1 MYFKLLLLHLFFDII
16 YMIGKRDNMNK
27 KGQALVEF
35 VLILP
40 VLLLI
45 LMAMIDIGNIFLT
58 KYTLNND
65 LDTVTNLYQNN
76 DLKKLGTYL
85 ANENLTLD
93 DKTEDGM
100 TTLTIKKNIEINAPI
115 LSNVLGENYEVTS
128 SKVIYL
134 DLGGISGE

>member
-1 MYFKLLLLHLFFDII
+1 MLLHLFFDII
-16 YMIGKRDNMNK
+16 YIIGKRDNMNK

-45 LMAMIDIGNIFLT
+45 IMAMIDIGNIFLT

-65 LDTVTNLYQNN
+65 LDTVTNLYQNS
-76 DLKKLGTYL
+76 DLKNLGTYL

-93 DKTEDGM
+93 DKTQNGM
-100 TTLTIKKNIEINAPI
+100 TTLTIKKHIEINAPI
-115 LSNVLGENYEVTS
+115 LSSILGENYEVTS
-128 SKVIYL
+128 SKVIYE
-134 DLGGISGE
+134 DLGGLNGE

>member
-1 MYFKLLLLHLFFDII
+1 
-16 YMIGKRDNMNK
+16 MNK

-45 LMAMIDIGNIFLT
+45 IMAMIDIGNIFLT
-58 KYTLNND
+58 KYDLNND

-76 DLKKLGTYL
+76 DIKELGVYL

-93 DKTEDGM
+93 DKSLNGM
-100 TTLTIKKNIEINAPI
+100 TTLTIKKTIEINARI
-115 LSNVLGENYEVTS
+115 LSNVLGKNYEVET
-128 SKVIYL
+128 SKVIYD
-134 DLGGISGE
+134 DLGGLTGE